1 MPYVITEKCLGEQ
14 YASCVAVCPVDC
26 IHPGSY
32 KGELF
37 MIVDP
42 ETCIDCGQCL
52 PECPINAIVASV
64 DEAPEYAKVNAELTP
79 EFKTHPKIPERSKT
93 DPPRKPGNKLV
104 Q

>member
-1 MPYVITEKCLGEQ
+1 MPYVITEKCLGER

-26 IHPGSY
+26 IHPGDY
-32 KGELF
+32 NGETF

-64 DEAPEYAKVNAELTP
+64 DEAPEYAKINADLTP
-79 EFKTHPKIPERSKT
+79 TFKENPKVEERSKT
-93 DPPRKPGNKLV
+93 DPPKKPGNKLV

>member
-26 IHPGSY
+26 IHPGDY
-32 KGELF
+32 KNEKF
-37 MIVDP
+37 MIIDP

-52 PECPINAIVASV
+52 PECPINAIVAST
-64 DEAPEYAKVNAELTP
+64 DEAPAYAKINAELTP
-79 EFKTHPKIPERSKT
+79 GFKEHPKVAERPKN
-93 DPPRKPGNKLV
+93 DPPKKPGNKLV

>member
-14 YASCVAVCPVDC
+14 YASCVSVCPVDC
-26 IHPGSY
+26 IHAGTY
-32 KGELF
+32 KGEVF
-37 MIVDP
+37 MIIDP
-42 ETCIDCGQCL
+42 EVCIDCGQCL

-64 DEAPEYAKVNAELTP
+64 DEAPEYGKINAELTP
-79 EFKTHPKIPERSKT
+79 SFKNNPKVPERPKT